1 MTNLYGTQARQIVP
15 LVPPSV
21 TDNQGVLFALANGTG
36 GLTIFNT
43 NDLAAGLEKI
53 GRDLDEYYI
62 LGYTPIHTA
71 DGACHTITVK
81 MVRSGLSV
89 RARSGYCDVQGPDV
103 LLNAPEGKALE
114 ARAANAQPGNIPVS
128 LEAPYF
134 YTAPNVAHVNVAM
147 EIPSSSVNF
156 QKDHKDFHSDVD
168 VLGIA
173 YRQDG
178 SVGARFSDVVHLN
191 KTKDDM
197 KDFSKEPFVYVN
209 GFDAAPG
216 KYNLKMVLTAGGE
229 SFATY
234 QTPIEIE
241 PYDGKQFSLS
251 GVAMSKDARSL
262 TGLSTVLDSELLD
275 ERTPLIVK
283 DMQIM
288 PSPTNHFKKTDR
300 VSLYTEIYE
309 PLIGSA
315 APFRVGIMYTIV
327 DAKTNQPAF
336 KSGMMLANT
345 FIIAGSPVM
354 PVGLYLQQLAT
365 LPAGDYHLVVQA
377 ADDQKHQS
385 PARTVDFHLE

>member
-1 MTNLYGTQARQIVP
+1 MTNPYGTQARQIVP

-21 TDNQGVLFALANGTG
+21 TDNQGVLFALASGTG

-71 DGACHTITVK
+71 DGGCHTITVK
-81 MVRSGLSV
+81 VRSGLSV

-156 QKDHKDFHSDVD
+156 QKDHKDFHSAVD

-191 KTKDDM
+191 VTKDNM
-197 KDFSKEPFVYVN
+197 KDFSKEPFVYMN

-216 KYNLKMVLTAGGE
+216 KYNLKMVLTTGGE

-234 QTPIEIE
+234 QTPLEIE
-241 PYDGKQFSLS
+241 PYDGKQFSIS
-251 GVAMSKDARSL
+251 GVAMSNDARSL
-262 TGLSTVLDSELLD
+262 AGLSTVLDNELLD

-288 PSPTNHFKKTDR
+288 PSPTNHFKKTDK

-309 PLIGSA
+309 PLVGSA
-315 APFRVGIMYTIV
+315 APFRVGISYTIV
-327 DAKTNQPAF
+327 DAKTNLAAF
-336 KSGMMLANT
+336 KSGLMLANT

-354 PVGLYLQQLAT
+354 PIGLYLPQLAT
-365 LPAGDYHLVVQA
+365 LP

-385 PARTVDFHLE
+385 PARIVDFHLE